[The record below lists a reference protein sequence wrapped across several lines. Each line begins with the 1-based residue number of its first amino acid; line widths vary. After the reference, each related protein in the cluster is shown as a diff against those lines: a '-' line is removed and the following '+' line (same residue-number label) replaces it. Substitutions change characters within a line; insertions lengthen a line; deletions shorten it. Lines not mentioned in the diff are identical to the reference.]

1 MARLSFL
8 LILALPLLHLVQA
21 TTCRGAN
28 CPTGEFYLE
37 LDQQKQGF
45 NNINKIN
52 ENLFFLI
59 SIAGLIIAGGSGT
72 ATSIETLPA
81 DDLSCNIPPFP
92 APGNPSSSFYS
103 PPKGERA
110 TPSLSSTTGVNWSRA
125 EGNTRGLESLASLGA
140 VGKKSGQNTQH

>member
-8 LILALPLLHLVQA
+8 LLTLALPLLHLVQA
-21 TTCRGAN
+21 TNCRGAN
-28 CPTGEFYLE
+28 CPTGKFYLE

-59 SIAGLIIAGGSGT
+59 SIAGLVITGGSGT

-92 APGNPSSSFYS
+92 APGNLSSFYF

-110 TPSLSSTTGVNWSRA
+110 TPSLSSTTGGSWSHVEDSSLR
-125 EGNTRGLESLASLGA
+125 LLASLGA
-140 VGKKSGQNTQH
+140 VGKMNGLTMQH